1 MENQNLE
8 LKKYILQYGALLGG
22 ISVVFGLMLFSLEMH
37 YQNETSTTIVSIAIT
52 IGVIAFA
59 QYSYRKDNEG
69 FMSLSQGIKMGL
81 GMAAISGLIN
91 VAYFLVLSNVLDPEM
106 MNKALQMGMHRN
118 LFAQSE
124 RLFYDREEE
133 QFAHHLS
140 STLCIHCIREGCA
153 KLSKQSHS
161 VRLDNELQRIIR
173 VLDEDPKTDILQCRL
188 PKILLRLFLLDFC
201 CCVYN
206 HKQ

>member
-8 LKKYILQYGALLGG
+8 LKKYILQNGALLGG

-37 YQNETSTTIVSIAIT
+37 YQNETSTTLVSIAIT

-106 MNKALQMGMHRN
+106 MNKALQMGMDQFLEQNPEASQDMINQVESMQEKFSGPIMTSSFIIVLN
-118 LFAQSE
+118 LFSG
-124 RLFYDREEE
+124 LIISVITGLIF
-133 QFAHHLS
+133 
-140 STLCIHCIREGCA
+140 
-153 KLSKQSHS
+153 SKS
-161 VRLDNELQRIIR
+161 RPE
-173 VLDEDPKTDILQCRL
+173 
-188 PKILLRLFLLDFC
+188 
-201 CCVYN
+201 
-206 HKQ
+206 

>member
-22 ISVVFGLMLFSLEMH
+22 IPVVFGLMLFSLEMH

-106 MNKALQMGMHRN
+106 MNKALQMGMDQFLEQNPEASQDMINQVESMQEKFSGPIMTSSFILIFSLFFGLIFSLITGLILKRN
-118 LFAQSE
+118 RPE
-124 RLFYDREEE
+124 
-133 QFAHHLS
+133 
-140 STLCIHCIREGCA
+140 
-153 KLSKQSHS
+153 
-161 VRLDNELQRIIR
+161 
-173 VLDEDPKTDILQCRL
+173 
-188 PKILLRLFLLDFC
+188 
-201 CCVYN
+201 
-206 HKQ
+206 

>member
-37 YQNETSTTIVSIAIT
+37 YQNETSTTLVSIAIT

-91 VAYFLVLSNVLDPEM
+91 VAYFLVLSSVLDPEM
-106 MNKALQMGMHRN
+106 MNKALQMGMDQFLEQNPEASQDMINQVESMQEKFSGPIMTSSFIIVLN
-118 LFAQSE
+118 LFSG
-124 RLFYDREEE
+124 LIISVITGLIF
-133 QFAHHLS
+133 
-140 STLCIHCIREGCA
+140 
-153 KLSKQSHS
+153 SKS
-161 VRLDNELQRIIR
+161 RPE
-173 VLDEDPKTDILQCRL
+173 
-188 PKILLRLFLLDFC
+188 
-201 CCVYN
+201 
-206 HKQ
+206 

>member
-1 MENQNLE
+1 M
-8 LKKYILQYGALLGG
+8 GG

-37 YQNETSTTIVSIAIT
+37 YQNETSTTLVSIAIT

-106 MNKALQMGMHRN
+106 MNNALQMGMDQFLEQNPEASQDMINQVESMQEKFSGPIMTSSFIIVLN
-118 LFAQSE
+118 LFSG
-124 RLFYDREEE
+124 LIISVITGLIF
-133 QFAHHLS
+133 
-140 STLCIHCIREGCA
+140 
-153 KLSKQSHS
+153 SKS
-161 VRLDNELQRIIR
+161 RPE
-173 VLDEDPKTDILQCRL
+173 
-188 PKILLRLFLLDFC
+188 
-201 CCVYN
+201 
-206 HKQ
+206 

>member
-37 YQNETSTTIVSIAIT
+37 YQNETSTTLVSIAIT

-106 MNKALQMGMHRN
+106 MNKALQMGMDQFLEQNPEASQDIINQVESMQEKFSGPIMTSSFIIVLN
-118 LFAQSE
+118 LFSG
-124 RLFYDREEE
+124 LIISVITGLIF
-133 QFAHHLS
+133 
-140 STLCIHCIREGCA
+140 
-153 KLSKQSHS
+153 SKS
-161 VRLDNELQRIIR
+161 RPE
-173 VLDEDPKTDILQCRL
+173 
-188 PKILLRLFLLDFC
+188 
-201 CCVYN
+201 
-206 HKQ
+206 

>member
-37 YQNETSTTIVSIAIT
+37 YQNETSTTLVSIAIT

-106 MNKALQMGMHRN
+106 MNKALQMGMDQFLEQNPEASQDIINQVESMQEKFSGPIMTSSFIIVLN
-118 LFAQSE
+118 LFSG
-124 RLFYDREEE
+124 LIISVITV
-133 QFAHHLS
+133 S
-140 STLCIHCIREGCA
+140 S
-153 KLSKQSHS
+153 S
-161 VRLDNELQRIIR
+161 VKAANKE
-173 VLDEDPKTDILQCRL
+173 
-188 PKILLRLFLLDFC
+188 
-201 CCVYN
+201 
-206 HKQ
+206 

>member
-37 YQNETSTTIVSIAIT
+37 YQNETSTTLVSIAIT

-106 MNKALQMGMHRN
+106 MNKALQMGMDQFLEQNPEASQDMINQVESMQEKFSGPIMTSSFIIIASLFTGFIISLITGLILKRN
-118 LFAQSE
+118 RPE
-124 RLFYDREEE
+124 
-133 QFAHHLS
+133 
-140 STLCIHCIREGCA
+140 
-153 KLSKQSHS
+153 
-161 VRLDNELQRIIR
+161 
-173 VLDEDPKTDILQCRL
+173 
-188 PKILLRLFLLDFC
+188 
-201 CCVYN
+201 
-206 HKQ
+206 

>member
-37 YQNETSTTIVSIAIT
+37 YQNETSTTLVSIAIT

-106 MNKALQMGMHRN
+106 MNKALQMGMDQFLEQNPEASQDIINQVESMQEKFSGPIMTSSFIIVLN
-118 LFAQSE
+118 LFSG
-124 RLFYDREEE
+124 LIISVITGLIF
-133 QFAHHLS
+133 
-140 STLCIHCIREGCA
+140 
-153 KLSKQSHS
+153 SKS
-161 VRLDNELQRIIR
+161 RTE
-173 VLDEDPKTDILQCRL
+173 
-188 PKILLRLFLLDFC
+188 
-201 CCVYN
+201 
-206 HKQ
+206 

>member
-1 MENQNLE
+1 MENQNIE

-37 YQNETSTTIVSIAIT
+37 YQNETSTTLVSIAIT

-106 MNKALQMGMHRN
+106 MNKALQMGMDQFLEQNPEASQDMINQVESMQEKFSGPIMTSSFIIVLN
-118 LFAQSE
+118 LFSG
-124 RLFYDREEE
+124 LIISVITGLIF
-133 QFAHHLS
+133 
-140 STLCIHCIREGCA
+140 
-153 KLSKQSHS
+153 SKS
-161 VRLDNELQRIIR
+161 RPE
-173 VLDEDPKTDILQCRL
+173 
-188 PKILLRLFLLDFC
+188 
-201 CCVYN
+201 
-206 HKQ
+206 